1 MARIILLDEF
11 PEQRF
16 GGFLLDGI
24 HDGRGRFVDSLPVR
38 DETGRRRG
46 ALRGLLLPARFA
58 DVGAPQ
64 VRRYVQQQ
72 RVIRLPVGEG
82 LLTRFAGVGSGL
94 NVPFVHEKRDITCER
109 IIRWAAA
116 KFNLNCCRAKTPI
129 RFLLDEPRPQPLVFV
144 RLAEAVMDE
153 LLKLLQTNAL
163 ESRENLGK
171 LLNVPVAE
179 VNQRIAEYEKRGV
192 IRGYQ
197 AVLNEDQL
205 NLDKVTAVI
214 EVKVTPSREGGFN
227 NIAERISRFPEVR
240 SAYLMSG
247 TYDLLLFVEGDNLR
261 QVATFVSERLSPLDG
276 VLSTSTHFMLKTYKR
291 LGVLMHQ
298 DSTDERLSVSP

>member
-1 MARIILLDEF
+1 
-11 PEQRF
+11 
-16 GGFLLDGI
+16 
-24 HDGRGRFVDSLPVR
+24 
-38 DETGRRRG
+38 
-46 ALRGLLLPARFA
+46 
-58 DVGAPQ
+58 
-64 VRRYVQQQ
+64 
-72 RVIRLPVGEG
+72 
-82 LLTRFAGVGSGL
+82 
-94 NVPFVHEKRDITCER
+94 
-109 IIRWAAA
+109 
-116 KFNLNCCRAKTPI
+116 
-129 RFLLDEPRPQPLVFV
+129 
-144 RLAEAVMDE
+144 MDE
-153 LLKLLQTNAL
+153 LLKILEGNAL
-163 ESRENLGK
+163 ESRATIAK
-171 LLNVPVAE
+171 LLNLPLAE
-179 VNQRIAEYEKRGV
+179 VDKRIADYEKAGV

-197 AVLNEDQL
+197 AILNEDQL